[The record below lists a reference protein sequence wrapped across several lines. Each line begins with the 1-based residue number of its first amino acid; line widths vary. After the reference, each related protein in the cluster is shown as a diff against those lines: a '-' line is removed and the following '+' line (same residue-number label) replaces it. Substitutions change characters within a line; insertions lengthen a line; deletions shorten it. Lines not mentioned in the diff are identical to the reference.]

1 MEKRKAFFLS
11 DQTGITAE
19 NLGHALLS
27 QFDNI
32 LFEQTTLPFVDSE
45 EKAQHAVDYINHL
58 AEHDGCRPIIFST
71 LVNARV
77 RAIIRTANAFMMDL
91 FDTFI
96 SPLEEELGVKSSGAM
111 GKLHGIDSSGRYSQR
126 IEAINFAL
134 ASDDGVATE
143 RYAQAEIIL
152 VGVSRSGKTP
162 TCLYLA
168 MQFGVLAANYPLM
181 EEELEAKRLP
191 ESLRPWKKKLFGLII
206 HPQRLSQIREERFP
220 NSRYA
225 SLAQCQREIRLAEAL
240 FVSQAIPYIDSTS
253 KSVEEIAAT
262 IVHKAKLQR
271 KF

>member
-1 MEKRKAFFLS
+1 MEKRKAFFVS

-32 LFEQTTLPFVDSE
+32 LFEQTTLPFIDNE
-45 EKAQHAVDYINHL
+45 EKARQAVEYINRL
-58 AEHDGCRPIIFST
+58 SEQDGHRVIIFST
-71 LVNARV
+71 LVNAQV
-77 RAIIRTANAFMMDL
+77 RTIIRTANAFMLDL

-96 SPLEEELGVKSSGAM
+96 SPLEEELGVKSSGAI
-111 GKLHGIDSSGRYSQR
+111 GKLHGIDDTGRYHQR

-143 RYAQAEIIL
+143 RYAQADIIL

-181 EEELEAKRLP
+181 EEELEAKQLP
-191 ESLRPWKKKLFGLII
+191 EVLRPWKKKLFGLII
-206 HPQRLSQIREERFP
+206 HPQRLSQIRAERFP

-225 SLAQCQREIRLAEAL
+225 SLAQCQKEIRLVESI
-240 FVSQAIPYIDSTS
+240 FVSQNIPYIDSTS

-262 IVHKAKLQR
+262 IMHKAALQR
-271 KF
+271 KI